1 MKDLVKVNIFNACLL
16 IGVVLL
22 KLVWSTQMFIVFLVV
37 WLVFAVWSNYNI
49 LIKEND
55 LLGLLRSA
63 NKHRYFNHQVSTL
76 SDCYNA
82 IEQKREYFET
92 YPEDNS
98 IRKSYVLLSKQIT
111 ANIRAATNYMSGY
124 DYVTKSSYNYLDR
137 ICNQSCDLVQKLHE
151 LSDLVAQVDDSAS
164 NVDITYVDDFIKS
177 LRSVQDYEE

>member
-22 KLVWSTQMFIVFLVV
+22 KLVWSTQMFIVFLVI
-37 WLVFAVWSNYNI
+37 WLIFAVWSNYNI

-92 YPEDNS
+92 YPEE
-98 IRKSYVLLSKQIT
+98 IG
-111 ANIRAATNYMSGY
+111 RAH
-124 DYVTKSSYNYLDR
+124 V
-137 ICNQSCDLVQKLHE
+137 
-151 LSDLVAQVDDSAS
+151 
-164 NVDITYVDDFIKS
+164 
-177 LRSVQDYEE
+177 